1 MPLFVFEKGI
11 FEKVKVEEPIVSY
24 GMLDESREYTYA
36 EYLNWKFKERVELIH
51 GRIRKMSPAPSWK
64 HQRSSRILSQGMDAY
79 FENHACEVFYAPID
93 VCLAVPSKKK
103 NTTVIQPDVCVLCD
117 LTKLDDH
124 GIVGTP
130 DLIVE
135 ILSPGNI
142 KHDIDTKF
150 ELYQEASLPEYW
162 IVNPMERNIIVYTL
176 RDGAFSGS
184 KIFTEG
190 ENALSK
196 HFEGLEVTVEKVFE
210 GV

>member
-1 MPLFVFEKGI
+1 MILYLKKSI
-11 FEKVKVEEPIVSY
+11 FGKVKVEEPIGSY
-24 GMLDESREYTYA
+24 GMLDESREYTYS
-36 EYLNWKFKERVELIH
+36 EYLTWKFKERVELIR

-64 HQRSSRILSQGMDAY
+64 HQDISSNSYKAIDKHFAS
-79 FENHACEVFYAPID
+79 NPCKVFYAPLD

-190 ENALSK
+190 ENAVSK
-196 HFEGLEVTVEKVFE
+196 HFKGLEVSVEKVFE

>member
-1 MPLFVFEKGI
+1 LPLFVFEKGI

-36 EYLNWKFKERVELIH
+36 EYLTWKFKERVELIH

-64 HQRSSRILSQGMDAY
+64 HQNIGTNTYDELKLFFKVNKCKVLVSPL
-79 FENHACEVFYAPID
+79 D

-142 KHDIDTKF
+142 KHDLDTKF

-190 ENALSK
+190 ENAVSK
-196 HFEGLEVTVEKVFE
+196 HFKGLEVSVEKVFE